1 MAFDENGLV
10 VPRYNEILQDIED
23 AQRTTIPQRF
33 KYQNN
38 KLIYQLNSV
47 YARSADQIAQLV
59 EAAFDSI
66 RLSGAEGNNL
76 DELGFIRDVV
86 RLQPAPSQTTT
97 QYAWVSPG
105 AVIPAGTQ
113 FTSSSVDDIA
123 TTTES
128 VTADQTSVGAAIITV
143 DTVEEEEAYSLVVDN
158 VIFAYVSQV
167 GDTAED
173 IRDGLIAAINANP
186 QGHWEVSPEEDDS
199 LLIEMTGETRLAVSV
214 QTTFLT
220 IPSIKIYLYVQLIED
235 GPIVVP
241 AMVMDQTD
249 LAAIQDTNNEEAF
262 SEGRNLE
269 TDEDYRVRIATGI
282 TGTSTGTILN
292 IEGALLRNVPG
303 VSFARVIE
311 NTTDD
316 PESID
321 GLPLW
326 HIEPIVLGGTDEAV
340 AQEVWRTKGAGIPL
354 HGNTSL
360 FITDSSGRERYVSFT
375 RPTPVHFAIRV
386 QYEEYEEEVV
396 PGNLIASIQVAVFNT
411 VNATPLGVDMIPG
424 RLYCGIYAA
433 SPGIGRVVVE
443 VQEISEPGET
453 PDPSEWSDSTV
464 AIPDS
469 QYASVAIQDIYVE
482 PFTP

>member
-66 RLSGAEGNNL
+66 RLSSAEGNNL

-97 QYAWVSPG
+97 QYAWLPPG
-105 AVIPAGTQ
+105 TVIPAGTQ
-113 FTSSSVDDIA
+113 FSSSTVDDVA
-123 TTTES
+123 NTVET
-128 VTADQTSVGAAIITV
+128 VTADQDALASAIITV
-143 DTVEEEEAYSLVVDN
+143 DTVEDEETYNFVVNN
-158 VIFAYVSQV
+158 VMFAYVSEV

-173 IRDGLIAAINANP
+173 IRDGLIAAVNANP
-186 QGHWEVSPEEDDS
+186 HSDWSVSAFEDDS
-199 LLIEMTGETRLAVSV
+199 LFIEAEPNVLLSITL

-220 IPSIKIYLYVQLIED
+220 IPSVKIFFYVQLTED

-241 AMVMDQTD
+241 AEVMDTTTF
-249 LAAIQDTNNEEAF
+249 AAITETNNQEAF

-269 TDEDYRVRIATGI
+269 SDADYRNRIATGI
-282 TGTSTGTILN
+282 TGLSTGTILN

-303 VSFARVIE
+303 VSFARTIE

-316 PESID
+316 PETPD

-326 HIEPIVLGGTDEAV
+326 HIESIVLGGTDEAV

-360 FITDSSGRERYVSFT
+360 FITDSAGRERYVSFT
-375 RPTPVHFAIRV
+375 RPVPRHFAVRV
-386 QYEEYEEEVV
+386 QYEEYEEELV
-396 PGNLIASIQVAVFNT
+396 PGNLVASVQVAVFNT

-433 SPGIGRVVVE
+433 SPGIGRVIVE
-443 VQEISEPGET
+443 IQELAEPGDT
-453 PDPSEWSDSTV
+453 PDPNEWSDATI

-469 QYASVAIQDIYVE
+469 EYASTTVTDIYVE
-482 PFTP
+482 TL